1 MGLLLDATSTYRD
14 IVTTVFSSPIAFK
27 AWFASAAA
35 VLAIVQVLTASRM
48 WGRLQR
54 VVPLSFPV
62 AKRVHRLSGR
72 LAILCTL
79 PVFFHCV
86 FLLGFQ
92 TPDARVAIHSVAGTL
107 VYGLFVA
114 KMLVIRENHRSA
126 SREDRYPE
134 WALPVAGG
142 VLAATLL
149 VLWVTSSLW
158 YFTNVRFGF

>member
-1 MGLLLDATSTYRD
+1 M
-14 IVTTVFSSPIAFK
+14 TTVFSTPIAFK

-35 VLAIVQVLTASRM
+35 VLAIVQVSPHPGCGAGSSASCRS
-48 WGRLQR
+48 RS
-54 VVPLSFPV
+54 PL
-62 AKRVHRLSGR
+62 KQVHRWSGR

-92 TPDARVAIHSVAGTL
+92 TRDARVAIHSVAGTL
-107 VYGLFVA
+107 VYGVFVA
-114 KMLVIRENHRSA
+114 KMLVIRENHRAA

-158 YFTNVRFGF
+158 YFTNVRFGL